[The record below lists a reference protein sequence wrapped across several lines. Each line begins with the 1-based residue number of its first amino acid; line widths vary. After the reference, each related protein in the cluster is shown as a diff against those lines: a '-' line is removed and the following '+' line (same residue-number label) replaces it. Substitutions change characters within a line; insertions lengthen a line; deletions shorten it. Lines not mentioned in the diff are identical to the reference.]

1 LKGEWSVL
9 TAKDVFEQLQAAA
22 LKSTDEEERPLQ
34 IDYSALE
41 TKISLAMGDR
51 KIAHLYINAGIPHG
65 YEDQG
70 RFNALAVTQGNVLFD
85 MVIGDDY
92 FRYDIFS
99 INDVEKT
106 QIQYGIWK
114 DEGERGT
121 SGDLLKAQEKP
132 FVSFTLMHGEESH
145 LLVAL
150 DDPEREKTL
159 TELVSAL
166 SVARYPE

>member
-1 LKGEWSVL
+1 ML

-41 TKISLAMGDR
+41 KKIQSAFGDR
-51 KIAHLYINAGIPHG
+51 KVAHLYINAGIPHG

-70 RFNALAVTQGNVLFD
+70 RFNALAITKGNVLFD

-99 INDVEKT
+99 MNDVDKT
-106 QIQYGIWK
+106 QVQLIYLNI
-114 DEGERGT
+114 
-121 SGDLLKAQEKP
+121 
-132 FVSFTLMHGEESH
+132 H
-145 LLVAL
+145 LN
-150 DDPEREKTL
+150 
-159 TELVSAL
+159 
-166 SVARYPE
+166 

>member
-1 LKGEWSVL
+1 ML
-9 TAKDVFEQLQAAA
+9 TAKDVFDQISSAA
-22 LKSTDEEERPLQ
+22 LKSTDEDERPLQ

-41 TKISLAMGDR
+41 TKINLAIGER
-51 KIAHLYINAGIPHG
+51 KIGHLYINAGIPHG

-70 RFNALAVTQGNVLFD
+70 RFNALAITQGNVLFD

-99 INDVEKT
+99 INDVDKT
-106 QIQYGIWK
+106 QIQYGVWK
-114 DEGERGT
+114 DEGGRSE

-132 FVSFTLMHGEESH
+132 FVSLTLMHGEESH

-150 DDPEREKTL
+150 DDPQRESAL
-159 TELVSAL
+159 LALVSAL
-166 SVARYPE
+166 TASRHPE